1 MWLWHWAHWTVIP
14 RMPFPM
20 ASIRSNIASMRNCS
34 GWMPPSSLII
44 ELRKDPATKHIPIMV
59 VTGLTKGERRSPEEW
74 RRVLD
79 VEAFLQKPLKAEEL
93 LEAVKRVLLGK
104 SA

>member
-1 MWLWHWAHWTVIP
+1 MVREHKPDAVIVDIM
-14 RMPFPM
+14 MPEL
-20 ASIRSNIASMRNCS
+20 N
-34 GWMPPSSLII
+34 GHSLII